1 MQDLILVRD
10 LYFAC
15 PSPDRGGL
23 FADQREDSESQQKMV
38 YILDQP
44 PGLRVVLEEDAP
56 IGVINAAVAA
66 EKRLQK
72 QANRG
77 LWRHEDDLRHELVG
91 GADVEFEISKPVV
104 CAISLRD
111 SSSSLS
117 IHQSIPVATVVTGLS
132 QAG

>member
-15 PSPDRGGL
+15 PSADRGGL
-23 FADQREDSESQQKMV
+23 FADQREDSESQQKMAH
-38 YILDQP
+38 ILDQP

-77 LWRHEDDLRHELVG
+77 LGRREDDLRHELVG
-91 GADVEFEISKPVV
+91 GADIELEISHPLVR
-104 CAISLRD
+104 AISLRD
-111 SSSSLS
+111 PAPSLS
-117 IHQSIPVATVVTGLS
+117 IDQSIPVAAVVSDL
-132 QAG
+132 